1 MNEQT
6 QPALGLDALLSTVVY
21 SVLGIVLM
29 VLTILVVNKLF
40 RLRLHHELVQEHNV
54 AFGIM
59 IAGLAVAIGIIIAGT
74 IMSP

>member
-6 QPALGLDALLSTVVY
+6 SPLIDLAALLSTVVY

-29 VLTILVVNKLF
+29 VLTIVVVNKLF
-40 RLRLHHELVQEHNV
+40 HLRLHHELVTEHNV

-74 IMSP
+74 IISP

>member
-1 MNEQT
+1 M
-6 QPALGLDALLSTVVY
+6 
-21 SVLGIVLM
+21 
-29 VLTILVVNKLF
+29 NKLF

>member
-6 QPALGLDALLSTVVY
+6 SSALDLAALLSTVVY

-29 VLTILVVNKLF
+29 VLTIVVVNKLF
-40 RLRLHHELVQEHNV
+40 RLQLHRELVQEHNV

-59 IAGLAVAIGIIIAGT
+59 IAGFAVAIGVIIAGT

>member
-6 QPALGLDALLSTVVY
+6 SPLIDLAALLSTVVY

-29 VLTILVVNKLF
+29 VLTIVVVNKLF
-40 RLRLHHELVQEHNV
+40 NLRLHHELVTEHNV

-74 IMSP
+74 IISP

>member
-1 MNEQT
+1 MNEQS
-6 QPALGLDALLSTVVY
+6 PSALDLAALLSTVVY

-29 VLTILVVNKLF
+29 VLTIVVVNKLF
-40 RLRLHHELVQEHNV
+40 RLRLHHELVTEHNV

-74 IMSP
+74 IISP

>member
-1 MNEQT
+1 MNDET
-6 QPALGLDALLSTVVY
+6 SSALDLTALLSTVVY

-29 VLTILVVNKLF
+29 ILTIVVVNKLF
-40 RLRLHHELVQEHNV
+40 SLRLHHELVTEHNV

-74 IMSP
+74 IISP